1 VRSASTPAR
10 RGAALG
16 RVPQA
21 FGKRPAEGHGHGDV
35 EAAADH
41 RQARRFAPCRR
52 MPHTLARRSCQSQLP
67 PGLKS

>member
-1 VRSASTPAR
+1 
-10 RGAALG
+10 LG

-41 RQARRFAPCRR
+41 RQAKLFALRRGDAD
-52 MPHTLARRSCQSQLP
+52 AASQLTHL
-67 PGLKS
+67 PGS